1 MAKRFLWALVL
12 LGLSGCL
19 LQNLSPETRM
29 RDAVIEL
36 NEGARWGRMDV
47 ASGHVAPVFR
57 PQFQASHIR
66 WGRDIQIA
74 DTEILGMSPHTDEE
88 GEGAFSR
95 IAVRWYEES
104 TMVLANTVI
113 RQTWQKHKQTFLL
126 TTESVESGHPGLL
139 MVPEGSQA
147 APTPEGADRH
157 PHPQSSDEDAE
168 WSTVY

>member
-1 MAKRFLWALVL
+1 MARRFWLAAAL

-47 ASGHVAPVFR
+47 ASGHVAPGFR

-74 DTEILGMSPHTDEE
+74 DTEILGMSPQTDEE
-88 GEGAFSR
+88 GAGAFSR
-95 IAVRWYEES
+95 IAVRWYDES

-126 TTESVESGHPGLL
+126 TGESVESGHPGLL
-139 MVPEGSQA
+139 MIPAGGAAAQQAPEEATQEA
-147 APTPEGADRH
+147 FEED
-157 PHPQSSDEDAE
+157 PQWSS
-168 WSTVY
+168 VY

>member
-1 MAKRFLWALVL
+1 MARRLWWAMTLI
-12 LGLSGCL
+12 GLSGCL

-47 ASGHVAPVFR
+47 ASGYVAPGVR

-74 DTEILGMSPHTDEE
+74 DTEILGMSPETDEE
-88 GEGAFSR
+88 GAGAFSR
-95 IAVRWYEES
+95 IAVRWYDQS

-126 TTESVESGHPGLL
+126 TSESVESGHPGLL
-139 MVPEGSQA
+139 MIPEGSQA
-147 APTPEGADRH
+147 AASPSSSEAAPE
-157 PHPQSSDEDAE
+157 QFEDDAQ
-168 WSTVY
+168 WDSVY

>member
-1 MAKRFLWALVL
+1 MAKRLLWMGVL
-12 LGLSGCL
+12 IGMSGCL

-47 ASGHVAPVFR
+47 ASGYVAPPFR
-57 PQFQASHIR
+57 TQFKMSHMR

-74 DTEILGMSPHTDEE
+74 DSEILGMNPQTDEE

-95 IAVRWYEES
+95 IAVRWYDQN

-126 TTESVESGHPGLL
+126 TSESIESGHPGLL
-139 MVPEGSQA
+139 VIPEAEQPSQ
-147 APTPEGADRH
+147 
-157 PHPQSSDEDAE
+157 PQQQQQQQEQYENFDESQWSS
-168 WSTVY
+168 VY

>member
-1 MAKRFLWALVL
+1 MAKRLWWVGVLV
-12 LGLSGCL
+12 GLSGCL

-47 ASGHVAPVFR
+47 ASGHVAPGFR

-74 DTEILGMSPHTDEE
+74 DTEILGMSPHTDED
-88 GEGAFSR
+88 GSGAFSR
-95 IAVRWYEES
+95 IAVRWYDES

-126 TTESVESGHPGLL
+126 TSESVESGHPGLL
-139 MVPEGSQA
+139 MIPEGSQTA
-147 APTPEGADRH
+147 EVAENAEAPPAGADEDS
-157 PHPQSSDEDAE
+157 QWSS
-168 WSTVY
+168 VY

>member
-1 MAKRFLWALVL
+1 MATRFWWAAALI
-12 LGLSGCL
+12 GLSGCL

-47 ASGHVAPVFR
+47 ASGHVAPGFR

-74 DTEILGMSPHTDEE
+74 DTEILGMSPQTDEE
-88 GEGAFSR
+88 GAGAFSR
-95 IAVRWYEES
+95 VAVRWYDES

-126 TTESVESGHPGLL
+126 TSESVESGHPGLL
-139 MVPEGSQA
+139 MI
-147 APTPEGADRH
+147 PEGAETAQAAEGSEQPKTSVDD
-157 PHPQSSDEDAE
+157 PQWSS
-168 WSTVY
+168 VY

>member
-1 MAKRFLWALVL
+1 MAKRFWWAGVL
-12 LGLSGCL
+12 IALCGCL

-47 ASGHVAPVFR
+47 ASGHVAPGFR

-74 DTEILGMSPHTDEE
+74 DTEILGMNPQTDEE
-88 GEGAFSR
+88 GVGAFSR
-95 IAVRWYEES
+95 IAVRWYDES

-126 TTESVESGHPGLL
+126 TAESVESGHPGLL
-139 MVPEGSQA
+139 MIPEGQQRSAQPEENPEAQQSFEEDSQ
-147 APTPEGADRH
+147 
-157 PHPQSSDEDAE
+157 

>member
-1 MAKRFLWALVL
+1 MAKRFWWGLVL
-12 LGLSGCL
+12 MGLSGCL

-47 ASGHVAPVFR
+47 ASGYVAPGFR

-74 DTEILGMSPHTDEE
+74 DTEILGMSATTDEE
-88 GEGAFSR
+88 GAGAFSR
-95 IAVRWYEES
+95 IAVRWYDES

-126 TTESVESGHPGLL
+126 TSESVESGHPGLL
-139 MVPEGSQA
+139 MIPEGSQTA
-147 APTPEGADRH
+147 QAPVTPEQQ
-157 PHPQSSDEDAE
+157 PQSTGQDPE
-168 WSTVY
+168 WSNIY

>member
-1 MAKRFLWALVL
+1 MATRFWWAGALIA
-12 LGLSGCL
+12 LSGCL

-29 RDAVIEL
+29 RDAVVEL

-47 ASGHVAPVFR
+47 ASGHVAPGFR

-74 DTEILGMSPHTDEE
+74 DTEILGMSPHTNEE

-95 IAVRWYEES
+95 IAVRWYDES

-126 TTESVESGHPGLL
+126 TSESVESGHPGLL
-139 MVPEGSQA
+139 MIPEGQGQVAQPAESPEAPESFEDDSQW
-147 APTPEGADRH
+147 
-157 PHPQSSDEDAE
+157 SS
-168 WSTVY
+168 VY

>member
-1 MAKRFLWALVL
+1 MATRFWWVGLLIGLW
-12 LGLSGCL
+12 GCL

-47 ASGHVAPVFR
+47 ASGHVAPGFR

-74 DTEILGMSPHTDEE
+74 DTEILGMSPNTDDE
-88 GEGAFSR
+88 GAGAFSR
-95 IAVRWYEES
+95 IAVRWYDES

-126 TTESVESGHPGLL
+126 TGESVESGHPGLL
-139 MVPEGSQA
+139 MIPENPQQAGQTTESPEEQQSFEEDSQW
-147 APTPEGADRH
+147 
-157 PHPQSSDEDAE
+157 SS
-168 WSTVY
+168 VY